1 MRKHNI
7 TIDLPGTY
15 EIVDRF
21 GLGPDGMTQKFFS
34 NELMRIADGYV
45 PFRQGA
51 LKNSATIETDGTAI
65 NYNVPYARVHWYG
78 KVMAGSLPKQPTE
91 NDMEYSKIKQ
101 PHAGPRWVER
111 AYADN
116 MDALLEAVE
125 KKIRSL

>member
-1 MRKHNI
+1 
-7 TIDLPGTY
+7 
-15 EIVDRF
+15 
-21 GLGPDGMTQKFFS
+21 MTQKFFS

-78 KVMAGSLPKQPTE
+78 KIMAGSLPKQPTE
-91 NDMEYSKIKQ
+91 KDMNYQGAPIRG
-101 PHAGPRWVER
+101 HRWVER

-116 MDALLEAVE
+116 KDAIIKAVE
-125 KKIRSL
+125 SYMRNK

>member
-21 GLGPDGMTQKFFS
+21 GLGPNGMTQKFFS

-78 KVMAGSLPKQPTE
+78 KIMAGSLPKQPTE
-91 NDMEYSKIKQ
+91 KDMNYQGAPIRG
-101 PHAGPRWVER
+101 HRWVER

-116 MDALLEAVE
+116 KDAIIKAVE
-125 KKIRSL
+125 SYMRNK

>member
-78 KVMAGSLPKQPTE
+78 KIMAGSLPKQPTE
-91 NDMEYSKIKQ
+91 KDMNYRGAPIR
-101 PHAGPRWVER
+101 GPRWVER

-116 MDALLEAVE
+116 KDAIIKAVE
-125 KKIRSL
+125 SYMRNK